1 MRFHKKSRPYL
12 ETDLRPV
19 SVEAG
24 LGDRSSMPSG
34 RSVPALNP
42 WKSRGPHSITFSD
55 NSRKA
60 SVGRALGDAETCY
73 DNKPGAGVTQLVEY
87 LLPKQKVT
95 GSSPVSRSMLFQT
108 ALCLVRRTALGRFRF
123 LRDVMLYGSSGTDL
137 RRGKS
142 EKGRAKR
149 EERKG
154 KSEKGRAPGDSRAGG
169 FHPQAVQQVR
179 HTSKKPAGR
188 TGGIGRQWSYI
199 RSWPKVSG

>member
-24 LGDRSSMPSG
+24 LGDRTSMPSG

-60 SVGRALGDAETCY
+60 SVGRALGDGETCY

-149 EERKG
+149 EERQGIVEQGASTPKLSNKFG
-154 KSEKGRAPGDSRAGG
+154 TPAKSPPEG
-169 FHPQAVQQVR
+169 
-179 HTSKKPAGR
+179 PAGLEGSGVTYVAGQKYPVDSAR
-188 TGGIGRQWSYI
+188 SIG
-199 RSWPKVSG
+199 